1 MTDLESYQ
9 ENLKLLS
16 GYILEFKGHGNFLTR
31 EEEEVLIC
39 WLNSSPKIDLILQ
52 VVDEEVPKLYRNE
65 NNKLQP
71 RITKIK
77 KLVQNKIKS
86 MAALQDIPH

>member
-1 MTDLESYQ
+1 MIDFESYQ

-16 GYILEFKGHGNFLTR
+16 GYILEFKGHGNFLSR

-39 WLNSSPKIDLILQ
+39 WLNSSSELDIILR
-52 VVDEEVPKLYRNE
+52 VVDDEVPKLFRGSS
-65 NNKLQP
+65 NKQQP

-77 KLVQNKIKS
+77 KLVQNRIKS
-86 MAALQDIPH
+86 MAALQNSPH